1 MSAPQTLTGLSDL
14 ADRYDVILCDVWG
27 VVHDGKVPFVGSVEA
42 LTHFAAGGGTVVLIS
57 NSPRPHDSFVVQLDE
72 IGVNRAA
79 WSAVVTSG
87 DATRAE
93 LKKRAPGPAWRIGP
107 ERDAGIYDGTGV
119 ELTDDLSEAAFISCT
134 GLFDDEAD
142 QPEDYRE
149 SFADCA
155 RRGLEMV
162 CANPDKVVHR
172 GRDLIWCA
180 GALAD
185 VYSAL
190 GGPVIMAGKPFSPI
204 YDLALK
210 EAAAQRGQTLDRR
223 RALAIGD
230 GIPTDILGA
239 NRQGLDCLFVAGG
252 IHIAE
257 VIDAAGALDPQR
269 AEALLG
275 QAGAQARYLLKEL
288 IW

>member
-1 MSAPQTLTGLSDL
+1 MTAPQTLSGLNEI
-14 ADRYDVILCDVWG
+14 ADAYDVLLCDVWG
-27 VVHDGKVPFVGSVEA
+27 VVHNGREPFVRSVEA
-42 LTHFAAGGGTVVLIS
+42 LTRFARQGGTVVLIS
-57 NSPRPHDSFVVQLDE
+57 NSPRPSETFVPQLDE
-72 IGVNRAA
+72 IGVDRAA
-79 WSAVVTSG
+79 WQAVVTSG

-93 LKKRAPGPAWRIGP
+93 LAKRAPGPAWRVGP
-107 ERDAGIYDGTGV
+107 ERDAGIYDGAGV

-134 GLFDDEAD
+134 GLFDDEVD

-149 SFADCA
+149 AFADCA

-185 VYSAL
+185 VYAAL
-190 GGPVIMAGKPFSPI
+190 GGPVIMAGKPYAAI
-204 YDLALK
+204 YDLALS
-210 EAAAQRGQTLDRR
+210 EAAKALGRPLDRNR
-223 RALAIGD
+223 VLAIGD

-239 NRQGLDCLFVAGG
+239 NGRGLDCLFVAGG
-252 IHIAE
+252 IHGAE
-257 VIDAAGALDPQR
+257 VVDDQGRLDPAL
-269 AEALLG
+269 AENLL
-275 QAGAQARYLLKEL
+275 AETGAQARYVSQEL

>member
-1 MSAPQTLTGLSDL
+1 MSVPQPLTGLSEI

-27 VVHDGKVPFVGSVEA
+27 VVHDGKRPFTRSVAALNRFAEA
-42 LTHFAAGGGTVVLIS
+42 GGTVVLIS
-57 NSPRPHDSFVVQLDE
+57 NSPRPRGSFIVQLDE
-72 IGVNRAA
+72 IGVDRAA

-93 LKKRAPGPAWRIGP
+93 LTKRGPGPAWRIGP
-107 ERDAGIYDGTGV
+107 ERDSGIYDGTGV
-119 ELTDDLSEAAFISCT
+119 DLTDDPSEAAFISCT
-134 GLFDDEAD
+134 GLFNDETD
-142 QPEDYRE
+142 QPEDYRDI
-149 SFADCA
+149 FADCA

-185 VYSAL
+185 VYAAQ
-190 GGPVIMAGKPFSPI
+190 GGPVIMAGKPYSAI
-204 YDLALK
+204 YELALK
-210 EAAAQRGQTLDRR
+210 EAGEVLGRGPDKARV
-223 RALAIGD
+223 LAVG
-230 GIPTDILGA
+230 GGLPTDVLGA

-252 IHIAE
+252 IHGEELMTAE
-257 VIDAAGALDPQR
+257 GRLDPDK
-269 AEALLG
+269 AEALLAE
-275 QAGAQARYLLKEL
+275 AGAQARYVLKEL

>member
-1 MSAPQTLTGLSDL
+1 MPAPQTLTGLSEI
-14 ADRYDVILCDVWG
+14 AEHYDVVLCDVWG
-27 VVHDGKVPFVGSVEA
+27 VVHDGKVPFGASVQALRRFVDQGGS
-42 LTHFAAGGGTVVLIS
+42 VVLIS
-57 NSPRPHDSFVVQLDE
+57 NSPRPRTSFIGQLDD
-72 IGVNRAA
+72 IAVDRAA

-93 LKKRAPGPAWRIGP
+93 LAKRAPGPAWRVGP
-107 ERDAGIYDGTGV
+107 ERDAGIYEGTGV

-134 GLFDDEAD
+134 GLFDDETD

-185 VYSAL
+185 VYAAL
-190 GGPVIMAGKPFSPI
+190 GGPVVMAGKPYSAI

-210 EAAAQRGQTLDRR
+210 EAATCLGRTPDKSRV
-223 RALAIGD
+223 LAIGD
-230 GIPTDILGA
+230 GLPTDVLGA

-252 IHIAE
+252 IHGDDLMN
-257 VIDAAGALDPQR
+257 DAGRLDPKK
-269 AEALLG
+269 AEALLT
-275 QAGAQARYLLKEL
+275 QSGAQARYVLKEL
-288 IW
+288 NW